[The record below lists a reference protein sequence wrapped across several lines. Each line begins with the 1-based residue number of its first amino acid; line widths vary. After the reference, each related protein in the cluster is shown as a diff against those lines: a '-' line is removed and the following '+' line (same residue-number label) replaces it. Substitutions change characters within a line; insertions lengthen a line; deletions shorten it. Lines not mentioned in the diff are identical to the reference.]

1 MIITVI
7 FSILLFVQLVVFIFF
22 IVTNS
27 LYSISNIIAFLDIRS
42 QLAISSRQHI
52 RSLVAGIY
60 YRPISILVPAYNEA
74 AVVVTSVEFLLELQF
89 PEFELVVI
97 NDGSTDATLE
107 KLITAFKLVKIEKPY
122 RMTLKH
128 ELVRAIYISADYP
141 QLLVL
146 DKVNGGKADS
156 LNAGINVSQYPL
168 FCTVDADSLLDAD
181 ALMRAA
187 KLFVED
193 REVVATGGIVRV
205 LNGCRVVNGKV
216 AEIFTPGSALETF
229 QSVEYTRGFLTGRTA
244 WNFANSLMVIS
255 GAFGIFRKDI
265 VLAING
271 YRKTM
276 GEDMDIVVRIH
287 RHCLEQ
293 KVKYKIAFVPDPVC
307 WTQVPSDW
315 ASLLRQRNRWHRG
328 LIECL
333 WHNRVMLFNPRYKAV
348 GLFAFPYFLIVEA
361 LGPTIEFIGYMLFII
376 LALLGMLNRDMSLL
390 FIMLAVVWGMSLNL
404 GAILLDNLIFRRYER
419 VWDLVKLSLFA
430 VLEYL
435 GYRQLIV
442 VERLFATLLYFR
454 KDQWGKQNRKEIINE
469 QHDQSR

>member
-1 MIITVI
+1 MITSTILVLI
-7 FSILLFVQLVVFIFF
+7 FLVQLVIFIFF
-22 IVTNS
+22 IVSNS
-27 LYSISNIIAFLDIRS
+27 IYSISNIIAFLDIRG

-74 AVVVTSVEFLLELQF
+74 EVVVTSVGFLLNLQF
-89 PEFELVVI
+89 PEFEVVVI

-107 KLITAFKLVKIEKPY
+107 KLVTAFRLVKEEKPF
-122 RMTLKH
+122 RMALKH
-128 ELVRAIYISADYP
+128 KLIRAVYISPDFP

-146 DKVNGGKADS
+146 DKENGGKADS

-193 REVVATGGIVRV
+193 REVVATGGIVRA

-216 AEIFTPGSALETF
+216 AEIFTPRSALENF
-229 QSVEYTRGFLTGRTA
+229 QSVEYVRGFLTGRTA
-244 WNFANSLMVIS
+244 WNFTNSLMVIS

-293 KVKYKIAFVPDPVC
+293 KLKYKIAFVPDPVC

-328 LIECL
+328 LIDCL

-348 GLFAFPYFLIVEA
+348 GLLAFPYFLIIEA
-361 LGPTIEFIGYMLFII
+361 LGPTIEIIGYLFFIV
-376 LALLGMLNRDMSLL
+376 LALTGMLNRDMSLL

-419 VWDLVKLSLFA
+419 VMDLVKLSLFA

-442 VERLFATLLYFR
+442 VERLFATVLYFR
-454 KDQWGKQNRKEIINE
+454 KDQWGTQNRKEIVNE
-469 QHDQSR
+469 KHNQSR

>member
-1 MIITVI
+1 MLLI
-7 FSILLFVQLVVFIFF
+7 LFVQLVIFIYF
-22 IVTNS
+22 ILTNTM
-27 LYSISNIIAFLDIRS
+27 YTISNIIAFLDIRS

-74 AVVVTSVEFLLELQF
+74 EVVVTSVRFLLNIQF
-89 PEFELVVI
+89 PEYEVVVI

-107 KLITAFKLVKIEKPY
+107 KLVSAFRLVKVGKPF

-128 ELVRAIYISADYP
+128 ELVRGIYISPDYP

-146 DKVNGGKADS
+146 DKENGGKADS
-156 LNAGINVSQYPL
+156 LNAGINVSQYPI
-168 FCTVDADSLLDAD
+168 FCSIDADSLLDAD

-205 LNGCRVVNGKV
+205 LNGCRVENGKV
-216 AEIFTPGSALETF
+216 VKIYAPNKALEIF
-229 QSVEYTRGFLTGRTA
+229 QSVEYVRGFLTGRTA
-244 WNFANSLMVIS
+244 WNFSNSLMVIS

-271 YRKTM
+271 YRKTL

-293 KVKYKIAFVPDPVC
+293 KLKYKIVFVPDPVC
-307 WTQVPSDW
+307 WTQVPGDW

-333 WHNRVMLFNPRYKAV
+333 WHNRVMLFNPRYKAI
-348 GLFAFPYFLIVEA
+348 GFFAFPYFLIVEA
-361 LGPTIEFIGYMLFII
+361 IGPAIEFAGYLVFTI
-376 LALLGMLNRDMSLL
+376 LALMGMVNRDMTML
-390 FIMLAVVWGMSLNL
+390 FMVLAVVWGMSLNL

-419 VWDLVKLSLFA
+419 VRDLVKLSLFA
-430 VLEYL
+430 ILEYL
-435 GYRQLIV
+435 GYRQLVV
-442 VERLFATLLYFR
+442 VERLFATFMFFK
-454 KDQWGKQNRKEIINE
+454 KDEWGKQKRKEIVDE
-469 QHDQSR
+469 

>member
-1 MIITVI
+1 MSASTIVTL
-7 FSILLFVQLVVFIFF
+7 ILLLQLAIFIYF
-22 IVTNS
+22 ILINS

-74 AVVVTSVEFLLELQF
+74 EVVATSVRFLLNLQF
-89 PEFELVVI
+89 PEYEVVVI
-97 NDGSTDATLE
+97 NDGSSDATLE
-107 KLITAFKLVKIEKPY
+107 ILVNEFRMVKVEKPFKK
-122 RMTLKH
+122 TVPH
-128 ELVRAIYISADYP
+128 EPIYGIYISPDHP
-141 QLLVL
+141 HLLVL
-146 DKVNGGKADS
+146 DKENGGKADA

-193 REVVATGGIVRV
+193 REVVATGGMVRV
-205 LNGCRVVNGKV
+205 LNGCRIVNGKI
-216 AEIFTPGSALETF
+216 AEIYAPDRALETF
-229 QSVEYTRGFLTGRTA
+229 QSVEYVRGFLTGRTA
-244 WNFANSLMVIS
+244 WNFTNSLMVIS

-265 VLAING
+265 ALAING
-271 YRKTM
+271 YRKSM

-293 KVKYKIAFVPDPVC
+293 KLKYKIVFVPDPVC

-328 LIECL
+328 LIDCL
-333 WHNRVMLFNPRYKAV
+333 WHNKVMLFNPRYKAV

-361 LGPTIEFIGYMLFII
+361 LGPAIEFTGYLAFII
-376 LALLGMLNRDMSLL
+376 LALFGMLNRDMALL
-390 FIMLAVVWGMSLNL
+390 FIMLAIVWGMSLNL

-419 VWDLVKLSLFA
+419 VRDLSKLSLFA

-442 VERLFATLLYFR
+442 VERLFATVMSFR
-454 KDQWGKQNRKEIINE
+454 KGEWGKQNRKEIINE
-469 QHDQSR
+469 QQKRTR

>member
-1 MIITVI
+1 MTTTAILIFILGIQLIIFIYFIITN
-7 FSILLFVQLVVFIFF
+7 SIY
-22 IVTNS
+22 T
-27 LYSISNIIAFLDIRS
+27 ISNIIAFLDIRS

-74 AVVVTSVEFLLELQF
+74 EVVVTSVEFLLNLQF
-89 PEFELVVI
+89 PEYEVVVI
-97 NDGSTDATLE
+97 NDGSSDTTLE
-107 KLITAFKLVKIEKPY
+107 KLITAFRLVRVEKPF
-122 RMTLKH
+122 RIALKH
-128 ELVRAIYISADYP
+128 EPIRGIYISPDYP
-141 QLLVL
+141 QLVVI
-146 DKVNGGKADS
+146 DKGNGGKADA

-168 FCTVDADSLLDAD
+168 FCSIDADSLLDAD

-187 KLFVED
+187 KLFVEN

-216 AEIFTPGSALETF
+216 TGIFAPDKALEIF
-229 QSVEYTRGFLTGRTA
+229 QSVEYVRGFLTGRTA
-244 WNFANSLMVIS
+244 WNIANSLMVIS

-265 VLAING
+265 VLAIGG

-293 KVKYKIAFVPDPVC
+293 KLKYKIAFVPDPVC

-328 LIECL
+328 LIDCL
-333 WHNRVMLFNPRYKAV
+333 WYNRVMLFNPRYKAI

-361 LGPTIEFIGYMLFII
+361 IGPTIEFAGYLTFVI
-376 LALLGMLNRDMSLL
+376 LTLLGMLNRDMTLL
-390 FIMLAVVWGMSLNL
+390 FLMLAIVWGMSLNL

-419 VWDLVKLSLFA
+419 VKDLVRLSLFA
-430 VLEYL
+430 ILEYI

-454 KDQWGKQNRKEIINE
+454 KHEWGTQKRKEIINE
-469 QHDQSR
+469 